1 MESNLQETS
10 GSQVGEE
17 LDDVLGNG
25 WGSRQMSS
33 LGLESVLIGNPVDGE
48 LLSLSG
54 EGVRSLGNGTDFVS
68 DDFLLSALFHFD
80 AVVSFVAMTISS

>member
-1 MESNLQETS
+1 
-10 GSQVGEE
+10 
-17 LDDVLGNG
+17 
-25 WGSRQMSS
+25 MSS

-80 AVVSFVAMTISS
+80 AVVSFVAVNISTSISS